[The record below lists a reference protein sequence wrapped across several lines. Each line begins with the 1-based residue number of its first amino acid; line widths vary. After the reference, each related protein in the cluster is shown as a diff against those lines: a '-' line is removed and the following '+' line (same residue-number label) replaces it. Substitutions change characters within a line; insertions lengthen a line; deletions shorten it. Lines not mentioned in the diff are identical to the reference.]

1 MAWGEVVRSERLTPW
16 LVEVVLGGEG
26 LAGLEPPAFS
36 DIYINAQFGTDEVPR
51 RRRITVRSWDAERR
65 EMVLWI
71 ASHGDSGL
79 MGPWA
84 GRARIGDRLEF
95 KGPAGDYSPDLAADA
110 YLFVG
115 DESALPAIAACA
127 EAVPEGKPVTVVVE
141 VEDASGE
148 VELSSPGE
156 LTVHWVHRG
165 LDELDHQDGGYDDL
179 LADVVAT
186 LPRPAGRVSAFVHGE
201 AVATRNVRR
210 VLLRDGIVALEALS
224 CSPYWR
230 RGYDD
235 EAWRQIKGA
244 WVREVNAELG

>member
-1 MAWGEVVRSERLTPW
+1 MAWGEVVASQRLTPW

-26 LAGLEPPAFS
+26 LADLDPPGFA
-36 DIYINAQFGTDEVPR
+36 DIYINAQFGTEDSPR
-51 RRRITVRSWDAERR
+51 RRRITVRHWDAGRHELT
-65 EMVLWI
+65 LWI

-84 GRARIGDRLEF
+84 GRARPGDRLEF
-95 KGPAGDYSPDLAADA
+95 KGPAGDYSPDPAADS

-115 DESALPAIAACA
+115 DESALPAIASCA
-127 EAVPEGKPVTVVVE
+127 EAVPPSKPVTVVAE

-148 VELSSPGE
+148 IELASPGA
-156 LTVHWVHRG
+156 LTVHWVHRAG
-165 LDELDHQDGGYDDL
+165 TTAYDDL
-179 LADVVAT
+179 LAGAVAA
-186 LPRPAGRVSAFVHGE
+186 LPRPAGTVSAFVHGE

-210 VLLRDGIVALEALS
+210 VLLRDRIVELAALS